1 MQEAISLQVTFKVM
15 GPDMMVTKGRIHVCG
30 GK

>member
-15 GPDMMVTKGRIHVCG
+15 EPDTMVTKGRICVCG
-30 GK
+30 RE

>member
-15 GPDMMVTKGRIHVCG
+15 GPDMMVTKGRIRVLG
-30 GK
+30 GE